1 MLSSVANALR
11 VLEHLVEA
19 GEAGVS
25 EVARNLRLTVGT
37 AHRLIAALVDSG
49 FAEQNPSNRRY
60 RPGPKIVALARK
72 MNEGVDFISLAHS
85 QLERLG
91 AAAGETVNLGVLR
104 DESVV
109 YIDRV
114 TADQSLVT
122 VSVRVGSR
130 VPAFNTGLGKVLLAF
145 GSEEQRKD
153 YARRI
158 KKIAAADGHEAPD
171 PKKFLSMLDA
181 VRRKGFADDEGEF
194 HPDIGCVAAPI
205 LDAKGRVVAAVSIS
219 GLRTRVRERRDE
231 LTGMVR
237 LASKEISDL
246 LATVGD
252 EVVL

>member
-11 VLEHLVEA
+11 VLEYLTET

-49 FAEQNPSNRRY
+49 FAEQNPANRRY

-72 MNEGVDFISLAHS
+72 MHQGVDFISLAHG

-114 TADQSLVT
+114 TTDQPLT
-122 VSVRVGSR
+122 VSVRIGSR

-145 GSEEQRKD
+145 GPDDARED
-153 YARRI
+153 YVRRL
-158 KKIAAADGHEAPD
+158 KKIAVAEGRTAPD
-171 PKKFLSMLDA
+171 AKKFASQLA
-181 VRRKGFADDEGEF
+181 TVKRKGYADDDGEF
-194 HPDIGCVAAPI
+194 DPDIACVAAPI
-205 LDAKGRVVAAVSIS
+205 LDASGRAIAAVSVS
-219 GLRTRVRERRDE
+219 GLRTRVRDRRDD

-237 LASKEISDL
+237 LAAKEISDL

-252 EVVL
+252 EVNL

>member
-11 VLEHLVEA
+11 VLEHLVES

-25 EVARNLRLTVGT
+25 EVARTLSLTVGT
-37 AHRLIAALVDSG
+37 AHRLIAALVESG
-49 FAEQNPSNRRY
+49 FAEQNPANRRY
-60 RPGPKIVALARK
+60 RPGPKIVSLARK
-72 MNEGVDFISLAHS
+72 MNQGVDVITLAHS

-114 TADQSLVT
+114 TTDQPLT
-122 VSVRVGSR
+122 VSVRIGSR
-130 VPAFNTGLGKVLLAF
+130 VPAFNTALGKVLLAF
-145 GSEEQRKD
+145 GPEERRED
-153 YARRI
+153 YERRL
-158 KKIAAADGHEAPD
+158 KKIAAAAGIKAPD
-171 PKKFLSMLDA
+171 AKKFGAQLDTTK
-181 VRRKGFADDEGEF
+181 RRGFAEDDGEF
-194 HPDIGCVAAPI
+194 DPDIACVAAPI
-205 LDAKGRVVAAVSIS
+205 IDARGRAIAAVSIS
-219 GLRTRVRERRDE
+219 GLRTRVRDRKDE

-252 EVVL
+252 EVSL

>member
-11 VLEHLVEA
+11 VLEHLVDA

-37 AHRLIAALVDSG
+37 AHRLIAALVESG

-72 MNEGVDFISLAHS
+72 MNQGVDFITLAHS

-91 AAAGETVNLGVLR
+91 SAAGETVNLGVLR
-104 DESVV
+104 EEQVV

-114 TADQSLVT
+114 TTDQPLT
-122 VSVRVGSR
+122 VSVRIGSR

-145 GSEEQRKD
+145 GPEDRRKD
-153 YARRI
+153 YEKRV
-158 KKIAAADGHEAPD
+158 KKIAAAEGKTIDA
-171 PKKFLSMLDA
+171 KKFSTLLES
-181 VRRKGFADDEGEF
+181 VQRKGYADDDGEF
-194 HPDIGCVAAPI
+194 DPDIACVAAPI
-205 LDAKGRVVAAVSIS
+205 VDSSGRAIAAVSVS
-219 GLRTRVRERRDE
+219 GLRTRVRDRRDE

-237 LASKEISDL
+237 LAAKEISDL

-252 EVVL
+252 EVSL